1 MSFEGGEGGRLVETL
16 PNGKVFEV
24 GRIRVWAPGER
35 LVFGWRCATFAP
47 GLDTEVEV
55 RFEAVGEETRVSVE
69 HRGWDQAPTDH
80 VARRGFPITVF
91 LKHEADWWRR
101 RLAALRA
108 RIDAG

>member
-1 MSFEGGEGGRLVETL
+1 
-16 PNGKVFEV
+16 
-24 GRIRVWAPGER
+24 
-35 LVFGWRCATFAP
+35 VFGWRCASFAP
-47 GLDTEVEV
+47 GLDTEVDV
-55 RFEAVGEETRVSVE
+55 RFEGVGEETRVSVE